1 MKCRSCQP
9 PCHPSS
15 WPAPPCHPSSNPQPV
30 YLPPIPFPN
39 PSPKAVPFSPSLS
52 LSPPLSF
59 ALARTHAQF
68 LSLSLSLSLSTASA
82 HTLALSHSRL
92 GLPLTGPRCVALL
105 HMQATLPPCLL
116 RHLHTRVCVC
126 VCVCV
131 GGGGR
136 AHGIWNGCK
145 VWVLGVCLNVHHN
158 VCAHTPV
165 SRNFFSTSTS
175 STSSLDM
182 WSMEEGTERPNFWQ
196 LRRPDSAHPEPVL
209 RRSSCGGRA
218 DASAWAAAGR
228 RLAGAKDTLY
238 DCGAHASSASAARAN
253 GPRGS
258 QSRYLCVCSRER
270 HDRKRNAYKHCVAV
284 PENGDDR
291 NWGARL
297 IS

>member
-1 MKCRSCQP
+1 MACSSVSPVFKSPACLP
-9 PCHPSS
+9 P
-15 WPAPPCHPSSNPQPV
+15 SNPFPE
-30 YLPPIPFPN
+30 PFPE
-39 PSPKAVPFSPSLS
+39 SCS
-52 LSPPLSF
+52 
-59 ALARTHAQF
+59 F
-68 LSLSLSLSLSTASA
+68 LSLSLSLSPSLVRSCAHTRAVSLSLSLSLSLDCVCTHSR
-82 HTLALSHSRL
+82 TLALS
-92 GLPLTGPRCVALL
+92 PRSATDRSTMRCSPTYASDF
-105 HMQATLPPCLL
+105 ATLSSAPSAHTSVCL
-116 RHLHTRVCVC
+116 C

-270 HDRKRNAYKHCVAV
+270 HDRNAYKHCVAV